1 MNKQQQNKVLKG
13 IYTEAI
19 KMILDAVEDRHRSIY
34 NYETYLETV
43 EKTVQVFNADF
54 DIEYDLKLVS
64 RGIDESTLRYVTR
77 LDLEAQRSQLN
88 FYQAIRESL

>member
-19 KMILDAVEDRHRSIY
+19 KMIVDAVEDRHRAIY

-43 EKTVQVFNADF
+43 ESTIQVFNPSF
-54 DIEYDLKLVS
+54 DIECDLKLVS

-88 FYQAIRESL
+88 FYQAIRKSL

>member
-19 KMILDAVEDRHRSIY
+19 KMILDAVEDRHRAIY